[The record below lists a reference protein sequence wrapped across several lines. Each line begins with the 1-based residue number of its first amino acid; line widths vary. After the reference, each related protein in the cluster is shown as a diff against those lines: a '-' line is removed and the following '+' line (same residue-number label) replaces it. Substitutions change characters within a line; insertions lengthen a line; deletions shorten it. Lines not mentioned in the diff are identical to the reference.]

1 MTTPS
6 PATRTAQG
14 WRLWPAPT
22 GNGLQPGA
30 AWPAIAAALQR
41 HPQPIWL
48 LPAGSG
54 AQLTAADTARSVV
67 ATWQVWTQWVRRQRK
82 VPGLLL
88 TDAMPLLANT
98 AAWAEAAAMCGG
110 LLVVIPQPTSAAQ
123 VRQLA
128 QALAT
133 VRAPRLGVAALAPL
147 PCHLVAANPFDLQ
160 LLPAVSHQPIWQHA
174 CQDCSQRA
182 ACPGPLAGQA
192 VQAVAAAVSNQRD
205 LIRLPEPATAQSTVW
220 IGQEQF
226 ALRTPSGEP
235 LTPGEDPE
243 LDQMI
248 RDGQLYLDL
257 SDQPRLTDFADQLRL
272 LTATPQ
278 GWVPAT
284 SPPFAA
290 EEDRLLGRL
299 RQLRGTVVDVGAG
312 PIRYVQE
319 LRAAMQAGT
328 LRYVAVEPDLAALR
342 ATREVLPDALLLQ
355 GSGEVLPL
363 ASGCADAVLL
373 LRSVNHIP
381 DLRLALHEAH
391 RLLQPGGTLIL
402 VDNVGFALVRT
413 PSQLAA
419 AHAISTEETPFEHF
433 RNDNAAAVAVLL
445 ASTPTCG
452 WVVEVVEEVGPGTSN
467 QWCILARR
475 RPSATNDI
483 DAVAVS

>member
-1 MTTPS
+1 
-6 PATRTAQG
+6 
-14 WRLWPAPT
+14 
-22 GNGLQPGA
+22 LQPSA
-30 AWPAIAAALQR
+30 TWPAIAAALQR

-48 LPAGSG
+48 LPVGSV
-54 AQLTAADTARSVV
+54 AQLTATAPARSVV
-67 ATWQVWTQWVRRQRK
+67 AAWQAWTQWVRRQRK
-82 VPGLLL
+82 IPGLLL
-88 TDAMPLLANT
+88 TDATVLLANPL
-98 AAWAEAAAMCGG
+98 AWAEAAATCGG
-110 LLVVIPQPTSAAQ
+110 LLVVVAQPESAAQ

-128 QALAT
+128 LALAT
-133 VRAPRLGVAALAPL
+133 VRAPRLGLAVLAPL

-160 LLPAVSHQPIWQHA
+160 LLPARSHQPIWQHA

-182 ACPGPLAGQA
+182 ACPGPLEGRA

-205 LIRLPEPATAQSTVW
+205 LVRLAEPSPAPSSVW
-220 IGQEQF
+220 LGEEQF

-235 LTPGEDPE
+235 LTLGADPE

-257 SDQPRLTDFADQLRL
+257 SDQPRLTDFAGQLRL

-284 SPPFAA
+284 SPPFEA
-290 EEDRLLGRL
+290 EEVRLLQRL

-319 LRAAMQAGT
+319 LQAAMQAGT
-328 LRYVAVEPDLAALR
+328 LRYIAVEPDLAALR
-342 ATREVLPDALLLQ
+342 ATREVLPQALLLQ

-363 ASGCADAVLL
+363 ANGCADAVLF

-391 RLLQPGGTLIL
+391 RLLKPGGTLIL
-402 VDNVGFALVRT
+402 VDNVGFALVRS
-413 PSQLAA
+413 PSQMAA

-433 RNDNAAAVAVLL
+433 RNDNAAAVAALL
-445 ASTPTCG
+445 ADTPACG
-452 WVVEVVEEVGPGTSN
+452 WVLEVVEEVGPGTSN

-475 RPSATNDI
+475 QPNTLNDKE
-483 DAVAVS
+483 AAAVS